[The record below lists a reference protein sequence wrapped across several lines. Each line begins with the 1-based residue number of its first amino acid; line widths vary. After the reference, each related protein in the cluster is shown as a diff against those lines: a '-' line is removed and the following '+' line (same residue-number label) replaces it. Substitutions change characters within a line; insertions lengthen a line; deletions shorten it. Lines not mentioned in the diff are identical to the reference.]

1 MLFVLNVNA
10 NFHFMKKNNEPSF
23 LQQLLKDKQL
33 LVSRPADMDY
43 QSYKIL
49 LKIQN
54 KLIKKALQ

>member
-1 MLFVLNVNA
+1 MNA
-10 NFHFMKKNNEPSF
+10 NFHFMKKNNQPSF
-23 LQQLLKDKQL
+23 LQQLLKDKQI

-43 QSYKIL
+43 ESYKIL